1 MKNICKRAAAGLLA
15 LMMCLG
21 FAGCYSENN
30 TWAARKGDITLPI
43 GGYIYYLYSAYSDA
57 ASQVDTETA
66 VLDSQ
71 IEGEDA
77 SQWIRDEALNYLQAY
92 YYINDKFTEYGL
104 EWTDEDQTQAESL
117 SDSYWSYYKSV
128 MEPMGIAQSSFEQVY
143 GEYTIKMQ
151 KVLQAAY
158 GEGGELALAD
168 GELKQYFEYNYY
180 SYEYFYAPLTT
191 TNEDGESETM
201 SEEDQN
207 ALEEELQKYVDRI
220 NDEEVTVS
228 EAADEYAA
236 DAETDSTYYK
246 PTATKA
252 DNLTSELASALESV
266 DEGETTIAQTSNALY
281 VIRRLSIADAYT
293 DEIEASEDQ
302 QLSLLSDMKGQE
314 FYDYV
319 MEQAA
324 AVEGI
329 EINQSAINNVKISK
343 LVNDSNRNGTSSES
357 SSSESSD
364 TEDTSSTAE
373 ESSESSAEE
382 SSSEVS
388 SEVSSEASSESSVAE

>member
-1 MKNICKRAAAGLLA
+1 M
-15 LMMCLG
+15 
-21 FAGCYSENN
+21 
-30 TWAARKGDITLPI
+30 
-43 GGYIYYLYSAYSDA
+43 
-57 ASQVDTETA
+57 
-66 VLDSQ
+66 
-71 IEGEDA
+71 
-77 SQWIRDEALNYLQAY
+77 
-92 YYINDKFTEYGL
+92 
-104 EWTDEDQTQAESL
+104 
-117 SDSYWSYYKSV
+117 
-128 MEPMGIAQSSFEQVY
+128 
-143 GEYTIKMQ
+143 
-151 KVLQAAY
+151 
-158 GEGGELALAD
+158 
-168 GELKQYFEYNYY
+168 
-180 SYEYFYAPLTT
+180 
-191 TNEDGESETM
+191 
-201 SEEDQN
+201 
-207 ALEEELQKYVDRI
+207 
-220 NDEEVTVS
+220 
-228 EAADEYAA
+228 
-236 DAETDSTYYK
+236 
-246 PTATKA
+246 
-252 DNLTSELASALESV
+252 
-266 DEGETTIAQTSNALY
+266 
-281 VIRRLSIADAYT
+281 IRRLSIADAYT